1 MFALTVIDGE
11 RLSGGGSGLHLG
23 GLILDTHFFL
33 FTLPFY
39 LFIVYLGGMEVIA
52 ERRDGDGRGRVVRRK
67 HTKVERTTE
76 EITTFATLARSVIWM
91 VTTKIITT
99 ATTVTVTTA
108 PRGDGTANGEGLT
121 SDSLYIRMPNHSP
134 ATLSFP
140 PSERGSQ
147 QSATTFGADTVSGIP
162 TPSNALCSRGSGRGV
177 EWRR

>member
-1 MFALTVIDGE
+1 M
-11 RLSGGGSGLHLG
+11 RRGSGEHLG
-23 GLILDTHFFL
+23 GLILDTFNFFV
-33 FTLPFY
+33 Y
-39 LFIVYLGGMEVIA
+39 LFGGGMEVIA

-108 PRGDGTANGEGLT
+108 PRGDGTAHGEGLT
-121 SDSLYIRMPNHSP
+121 SDSLYIHMPTRSP

-140 PSERGSQ
+140 PSERDSQ
-147 QSATTFGADTVSGIP
+147 PSATNVGADSSVGGTP
-162 TPSNALCSRGSGRGV
+162 TSSNALCSRGSGCG
-177 EWRR
+177 